1 MNVAPYFLT
10 YGDDPCRRRFG
21 ESPDPEL
28 NQKVRLN
35 RMTAMRVLIVGP
47 TARRA
52 THVMCRLEGWGCD
65 VCFVENCAEALRMLK
80 SDPFDFV
87 LSQLML
93 PDGSADQLLSLLQ
106 STRTHVFFNLAFT
119 NDCWWLHVL
128 DGGQNRWWEPT
139 LLPPEDF
146 LVYIERDNQREF
158 TETRPANGTSSF
170 QNPEVVL

>member
-1 MNVAPYFLT
+1 
-10 YGDDPCRRRFG
+10 
-21 ESPDPEL
+21 
-28 NQKVRLN
+28 
-35 RMTAMRVLIVGP
+35 
-47 TARRA
+47 
-52 THVMCRLEGWGCD
+52 
-65 VCFVENCAEALRMLK
+65 MLK

-170 QNPEVVL
+170 QDPEVVL

>member
-1 MNVAPYFLT
+1 
-10 YGDDPCRRRFG
+10 
-21 ESPDPEL
+21 
-28 NQKVRLN
+28 
-35 RMTAMRVLIVGP
+35 MTAMRVLIVGP